1 LGYTQTGGGL
11 GASGMVEQFEL
22 DELVGNAIAGDE
34 DALSKLLEQ
43 FGARLHARVASRTN
57 ERYRSMVS
65 PEDVLQVTFTE
76 AFLRMNSFSPDGPGS
91 FEAWLTRIADHNLID
106 AIRGLERKKDPPPRK
121 RISPATGDDSYDS
134 LLAGIDGSFTA
145 PSHGAARIEVKPIID
160 NALDKLPAGY
170 QQVLRLF
177 DMEGKTAVEVGQVMN
192 KSEAAVYMMAGRAR
206 KRLAEL
212 LGSSS
217 QYFSK

>member
-1 LGYTQTGGGL
+1 
-11 GASGMVEQFEL
+11 MVEQIDV

-34 DALSKLLEQ
+34 DALSKLLER

-57 ERYRSMVS
+57 DRFRSMVS
-65 PEDVLQVTFTE
+65 PEDVLQVTFAE
-76 AFLRMNSFSPDGPGS
+76 AFLRIKSFQPNGPDS

-106 AIRGLERKKDPPPRK
+106 AIRGLERKKDPPLRK
-121 RISPATGDDSYDS
+121 RIAPATSDESYDS
-134 LLAGIDGSFTA
+134 LLAGIDGSFTT
-145 PSHGAARIEVKPIID
+145 PSHGAARIEIKPIID

-177 DMEGKTAVEVGQVMN
+177 DMEGKTAVEVGQAMD
-192 KSEAAVYMMAGRAR
+192 KSEAAIYMIAGRAR

>member
-1 LGYTQTGGGL
+1 
-11 GASGMVEQFEL
+11 MIEQIEKE
-22 DELVGNAIAGDE
+22 ELVGSAMTGDE
-34 DALSKLLEQ
+34 DALGKLLEQ
-43 FGARLHARVASRTN
+43 SGARLHAHVARRTN

-65 PEDVLQVTFTE
+65 PEDVLQVTFIE
-76 AFLRMNSFSPDGPGS
+76 AFLRIKSFIPNGPCS
-91 FEAWLTRIADHNLID
+91 FEAWLFRIADHNLIN

-121 RISPATGDDSYDS
+121 RVDPATGNESYGS
-134 LLAGIDGSFTA
+134 LLAGIDGLFTT
-145 PSHGAARIEVKPIID
+145 PSRGVARMEVKPIID
-160 NALDKLPAGY
+160 HALSELPEGY
-170 QQVLRLF
+170 EQILRLF
-177 DMEGKTAVEVGQVMN
+177 DMEGKTAVEVGQIIG